1 MSFVLGFAAQR
12 AASPFGISM
21 LGVGR
26 AAPAQFPATGREFTR
41 HPARGPEG
49 PLGGISANK
58 AYAEN
63 IDFNRPFQKERHAF
77 RPVFLFEFRRLE
89 AAPLSGDSSVQA
101 KQIRPAPRGC
111 LR

>member
-1 MSFVLGFAAQR
+1 
-12 AASPFGISM
+12 M

-63 IDFNRPFQKERHAF
+63 IDFNRPFQKERHDQQVMSF
-77 RPVFLFEFRRLE
+77 FLGSSRQRRLSFRRPAFYGAEE
-89 AAPLSGDSSVQA
+89 AASLNE
-101 KQIRPAPRGC
+101 RPTN
-111 LR
+111 LY